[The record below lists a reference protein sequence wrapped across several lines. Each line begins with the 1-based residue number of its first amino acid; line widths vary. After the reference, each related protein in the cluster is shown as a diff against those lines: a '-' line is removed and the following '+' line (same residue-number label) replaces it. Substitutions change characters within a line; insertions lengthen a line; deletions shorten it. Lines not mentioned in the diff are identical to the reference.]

1 MNSGEYGTPAS
12 EKNYFNYDIKVNGGV
27 AYCAED
33 DTHWVYSSTSEK
45 PFEKHIYVSASKFC
59 DYGNGCFCS
68 TSGDPRNG
76 YPCDE

>member
-12 EKNYFNYDIKVNGGV
+12 EKNYFNYKINVNGGV
-27 AYCAED
+27 AYCAQD
-33 DTHWVYSSTSEK
+33 NTHWVYSSTSEK
-45 PFEKHIYVSASKFC
+45 PFEKLIYVSASKFC